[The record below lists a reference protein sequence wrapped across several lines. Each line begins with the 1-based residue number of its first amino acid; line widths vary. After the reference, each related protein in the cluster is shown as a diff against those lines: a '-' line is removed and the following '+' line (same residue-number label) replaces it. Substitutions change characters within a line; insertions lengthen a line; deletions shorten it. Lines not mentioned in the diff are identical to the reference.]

1 MKKTSAK
8 NKEEN
13 FYAKNKKA
21 YHDYIILEN
30 FEAGIVLNGAEVKA
44 IKKSQAN
51 LKGAFVSIE
60 GGEAF
65 LKQAHV
71 SNYKFADIKTLDP
84 VRPRKL
90 LLSKKEISTLAQNLD
105 QKGVTI
111 IPLQLYPKSGLIKL
125 SIGICKGKK
134 LYDKRETLR
143 KRTQD
148 LEVNQAIK
156 KYK

>member
-1 MKKTSAK
+1 MKKPAK

-13 FYAKNKKA
+13 YYAKNRKA
-21 YHDYIILEN
+21 FHDYIILEN
-30 FEAGIVLNGAEVKA
+30 FEAGVVLNGPEVKA
-44 IKKSQAN
+44 IKKSQVN
-51 LKGAFVSIE
+51 LKGAFIAIE
-60 GGEAF
+60 NGEAF

-90 LLSKKEISTLAQNLD
+90 LLGKKEIATLAQNLE
-105 QKGVTI
+105 QKGTTI
-111 IPLQLYPKSGLIKL
+111 IPLELYPKVGLIKL
-125 SIGICKGKK
+125 RIGICKGKK

-156 KYK
+156 RYK

>member
-1 MKKTSAK
+1 MKNAATK
-8 NKEEN
+8 NKEESY
-13 FYAKNKKA
+13 YAKNKKA

-30 FEAGIVLNGAEVKA
+30 FEAGLVLNGAEVKA
-44 IKKSQAN
+44 IKKSQVN
-51 LKGAFVSIE
+51 LKGSFISVE
-60 GGEAF
+60 NGEAF

-71 SNYKFADIKTLDP
+71 TNYKFADIKTLDP

-90 LLSKKEISTLAQNLD
+90 LLSKKEITTLAQNLE
-105 QKGVTI
+105 QKGTAI
-111 IPLQLYPKSGLIKL
+111 IPLELYPKAGLIKL
-125 SIGICKGKK
+125 RIGICKGKK
-134 LYDKRETLR
+134 LYDKRETLK

>member
-1 MKKTSAK
+1 MKNATTK

-21 YHDYIILEN
+21 YHDYIILEK

-51 LKGAFVSIE
+51 LKGASISVE
-60 GGEAF
+60 NGEAF

-71 SNYKFADIKTLDP
+71 SNYKFADIKALDP

-90 LLSKKEISTLAQNLD
+90 LLSKKEITTLAQNLE
-105 QKGVTI
+105 QKGTAIV
-111 IPLQLYPKSGLIKL
+111 PLELYPKTGLIKL

-134 LYDKRETLR
+134 LYDKRETLK
-143 KRTQD
+143 KRAQN
-148 LEVNQAIK
+148 LEVDRAIK
-156 KYK
+156 KYQ

>member
-1 MKKTSAK
+1 MKKIT
-8 NKEEN
+8 NKTKGEN
-13 FYAKNKKA
+13 YYAKNKKA
-21 YHDYIILEN
+21 FHDYVILEN
-30 FEAGIVLNGAEVKA
+30 FEAGVVLNGPEVKA
-44 IKKSQAN
+44 IKKSQVN
-51 LKGAFVSIE
+51 LKGSFVSIE

-90 LLSKKEISTLAQNLD
+90 LLSKKEIATLAQNLD

-111 IPLQLYPKSGLIKL
+111 IPLELYPKVGLIKL
-125 SIGICKGKK
+125 RIGICKGKK

-156 KYK
+156 RYK

>member
-1 MKKTSAK
+1 MKNATTK

-21 YHDYIILEN
+21 YHDYIILEK

-51 LKGAFVSIE
+51 LKGAFISVE
-60 GGEAF
+60 NGEAF

-71 SNYKFADIKTLDP
+71 SNYKFADIKALDP

-90 LLSKKEISTLAQNLD
+90 LLSKKEITTLAQNLE
-105 QKGVTI
+105 QKGTAIV
-111 IPLQLYPKSGLIKL
+111 PLELYPKTGLIKL

-134 LYDKRETLR
+134 LYDKRETLK
-143 KRTQD
+143 KRAQN
-148 LEVNQAIK
+148 LEVDRAIK
-156 KYK
+156 KYQ